1 MKREIQLLIAISVG
15 ALLWAN
21 DASAQAT
28 TQGPVKVNPPTS
40 VIDKAKSPAP
50 AADAKKAKSIG
61 KKKVKVNTANSADDT
76 DSMWVE
82 QLDIDGD
89 GNAEEASLLWDDED
103 KVLYLYADGTFT
115 CTNGGTGEGGMLIA
129 LYGDGNTS
137 KKPVGS
143 GWYVVG
149 LDKGECA
156 AQAAGIF
163 GCKFDAQGNPTA
175 CGAAKI
181 NAKNDDIMIW
191 TTKG

>member
-1 MKREIQLLIAISVG
+1 MKLETQILVAVSVG

-21 DASAQAT
+21 GASAQAT
-28 TQGPVKVNPPTS
+28 QQGPVKVNPPAS

-50 AADAKKAKSIG
+50 PADAKKAKSIG
-61 KKKVKVNTANSADDT
+61 EKKVKVNTANSADDT

-89 GNAEEASLLWDDED
+89 GSVEQANLLWDDED
-103 KVLYLYADGTFT
+103 KVLYLYADDTFT
-115 CTNGGTGEGGMLIA
+115 CANGGTGAGGMLIA
-129 LYGDGNTS
+129 FYGDGNTY

-149 LDKGECA
+149 LDKGECGA
-156 AQAAGIF
+156 KAAGVF
-163 GCKFDAQGNPTA
+163 GCKFDAHGNPSA
-175 CGAAKI
+175 CGMAKM